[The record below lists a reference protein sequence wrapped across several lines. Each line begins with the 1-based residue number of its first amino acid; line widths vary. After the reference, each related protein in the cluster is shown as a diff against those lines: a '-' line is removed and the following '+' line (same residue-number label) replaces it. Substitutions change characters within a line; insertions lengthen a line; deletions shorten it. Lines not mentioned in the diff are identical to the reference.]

1 LGLRDLFRKDEVS
14 GSKVLVCSFDA
25 KFSELIK
32 SDSEVYSSC
41 YPSTTASEFSGIPHL
56 KAALAQQ
63 PDIAHLFCD
72 VSLDGVITDARG
84 NTITGTELIELCCD
98 SDVKL
103 LWIASA
109 NKPEGYI
116 KAFNPRGKR
125 INLVMTLN
133 RLGPNFSHFL
143 GNLLAQ
149 MSLGEAMPV
158 VWNQLCPQM
167 PRSAHPD
174 APECIFFAGR
184 GGVRLR

>member
-1 LGLRDLFRKDEVS
+1 M
-14 GSKVLVCSFDA
+14 CSFDT

-116 KAFNPRGKR
+116 KGFNPRGKR